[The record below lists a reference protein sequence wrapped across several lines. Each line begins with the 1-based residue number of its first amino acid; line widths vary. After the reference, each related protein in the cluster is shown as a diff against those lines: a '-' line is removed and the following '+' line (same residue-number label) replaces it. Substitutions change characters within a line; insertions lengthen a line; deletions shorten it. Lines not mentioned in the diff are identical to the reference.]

1 MAAAAAALPRA
12 PIYGIG
18 TYDVDSAPADFEIG
32 WDELDRDTEWAH
44 SLLVEAG
51 LAKGDLV
58 LFSTPNHE
66 GPWVAPLVRA
76 LRRIGAPYATSET
89 YGWDS
94 RRFGMYLRRL
104 PVRAVIGLGGETVTA
119 LTDSERTLPTLLAGV
134 DLVWARPD
142 ALSRLRALRIEAATY
157 VPLGPALG
165 LGLPGERGARVNGDE
180 WTVEELSGRVHVTNQ
195 QPRATTFDVADTG
208 ISGRVTRRGSDYLV
222 VPR

>member
-1 MAAAAAALPRA
+1 MAAAAATLPRA
-12 PIYGIG
+12 PLYGIG
-18 TYDVDSAPADFEIG
+18 TYAVDSSSADFEIG

-94 RRFGMYLRRL
+94 RRFAMYLRRL
-104 PVRAVIGLGGETVTA
+104 PVRAVIGLGGETVAA
-119 LTDSERTLPTLLAGV
+119 LTDSERTLTTLLAGV

-142 ALSRLRALRIEAATY
+142 ALSRLQALRIEAATY

-165 LGLPGERGARVNGDE
+165 LGLPGERGARVSGRE
-180 WTVEELSGRVHVTNQ
+180 WTVEELGGRVHVTNQ
-195 QPRATTFDVADTG
+195 RPRATTFDVTDTG
-208 ISGRVTRRGSDYLV
+208 ISGRVTRRGSDYWV